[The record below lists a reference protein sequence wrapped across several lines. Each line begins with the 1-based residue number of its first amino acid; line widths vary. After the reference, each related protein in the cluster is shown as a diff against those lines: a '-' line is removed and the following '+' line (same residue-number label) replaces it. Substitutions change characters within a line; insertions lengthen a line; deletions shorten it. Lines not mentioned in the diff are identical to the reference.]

1 MSYHTRSVL
10 IATGLAVIAAA
21 FMLVYVS
28 KSDET
33 ADVGKQL
40 VKVFVAGEDI
50 GEGTPGSSLSG
61 GALVEKRVPEQTRV
75 PGAITSR
82 NEVKGLVAT
91 QQTLAGEQVTTRRFG
106 PLAATGVL
114 TEIRRGQRAIQ
125 IAGDASQV
133 LDGTLKPGDRVD
145 IMGTWNVPHD
155 CSTCKVVRTIVRNAL
170 VLGTSSDLPS
180 IDTNSN
186 NTKPIQVRLNE
197 REAERVFWMTKNG
210 EWWVTLRPVV
220 KPKSARPALQNAESI
235 AIAREG
241 GR

>member
-1 MSYHTRSVL
+1 MSYHTRSIL
-10 IATGLAVIAAA
+10 IAAGLAVIAAV
-21 FMLVYVS
+21 FMLIYVS
-28 KSDET
+28 RADET
-33 ADVGKQL
+33 AEIGNQL

-50 GEGTPGSSLSG
+50 GEGTPGSSLAGS
-61 GALVEKRVPEQTRV
+61 ALVEKRVPDRARV
-75 PGAITSR
+75 PGAITSP

-91 QQTLAGEQVTTRRFG
+91 QETLAGEQVTTRRFG

-114 TEIRRGQRAIQ
+114 TDIRRRQRAIQ
-125 IAGDASQV
+125 LAGDPSQV
-133 LDGTLKPGDRVD
+133 LDGTLKVGDRVD
-145 IMGTWNVPHD
+145 IMGTWNVPHN

-170 VLGTSSDLPS
+170 VLGTSSELPS
-180 IDTNSN
+180 ISGSSN
-186 NTKPIQVRLNE
+186 ENKPIQVRLSE

-235 AIAREG
+235 ALAREG